1 MLPLC
6 NLYRIH
12 ILLLSYLVHSVSSH
26 PLSFPMFPPLFMM
39 FIECIKL
46 LYSVPPLPF
55 SSSLFYS
62 LFIVLLLCLRLLM
75 LLCRLSSLFFIPFP
89 FRLCNSVCMYVS
101 ILSMFPF
108 SSLSS
113 SSVALIYFLSQYPC
127 QCTFYSPFLFP
138 YFISFCNHVS
148 SLIST
153 FFSPS
158 YSQSWVVQQD
168 LEDRTVSSS
177 LFHLIL

>member
-6 NLYRIH
+6 HLYRLH
-12 ILLLSYLVHSVSSH
+12 ILLLSYLVRSGSSH
-26 PLSFPMFPPLFMM
+26 PLSFPMFPPFFMM
-39 FIECIKL
+39 LIECMA
-46 LYSVPPLPF
+46 YSVPPLPF
-55 SSSLFYS
+55 SPSLFYS
-62 LFIVLLLCLRLLM
+62 LLIVLLLCLRLLM
-75 LLCRLSSLFFIPFP
+75 SLCRLSSLFFIHFP
-89 FRLCNSVCMYVS
+89 SVSVTVWVCMCVS

-113 SSVALIYFLSQYPC
+113 SSVALISFLSQYPC
-127 QCTFYSPFLFP
+127 QCTFYIPFLFP
-138 YFISFCNHVS
+138 YFILFCNHVS

-153 FFSPS
+153 FFSPP